1 MPGDNEETLE
11 EDLSRLEDADIA
23 ATAENAEGAETAEA
37 RGESAASG
45 ESAESAGPV
54 FRIKISHS
62 SETLLA
68 SAEKA
73 EETAA
78 GQQVIVNTRYGRDLA
93 EVLGPVK
100 RPGRVGPD
108 DIVRIERPANQDEIK
123 RRAVYAEREK
133 EAFRICQQKIGAHN
147 LSMKLVS
154 AHYVL
159 DEPKVLFFFT
169 AEARVDFRELVKD
182 LVSVFKM
189 RIELRQIGVRD
200 EARVLG
206 GVGVCGQVFCC
217 HHVTDKL
224 NAVSIKMA
232 KDQNL
237 SLNSMKISG
246 PCGRLLCCLSYEY
259 QNYRDER
266 RALPSEGAKIPYD
279 GTVFRVN
286 EINILKSMVR
296 LTGEDGRILKLP
308 ARRFKR
314 GEDNRWQI
322 LEDLPPQER

>member
-1 MPGDNEETLE
+1 MSDENEIYD
-11 EDLSRLEDADIA
+11 EDLSHLEDPEISDA
-23 ATAENAEGAETAEA
+23 AAQP
-37 RGESAASG
+37 AASDG
-45 ESAESAGPV
+45 IDLPHPL
-54 FRIKISHS
+54 FRLKISHS
-62 SETLLA
+62 SETMVA
-68 SAEKA
+68 YADKP
-73 EETAA
+73 EEYQSGAA
-78 GQQVIVNTRYGRDLA
+78 VIINTRYGRDLA
-93 EVLGPVK
+93 EVLGVLK
-100 RPGRVGPD
+100 CLARCNRD
-108 DIVRIERPANQDEIK
+108 DIVQIERHASPDEIRK
-123 RRAVYAEREK
+123 REHNAEREK
-133 EAFRICQQKIGAHN
+133 EAFKICQTKIFEHN

-217 HHVTDKL
+217 HGVTDKL

-246 PCGRLLCCLSYEY
+246 PCGRLLCCLSYEF
-259 QNYRDER
+259 QHYRDER
-266 RALPSEGAKIPYD
+266 RTLPSEGAKIPYD

-286 EINILKSMVR
+286 EINVLKSMVR

-308 ARRFKR
+308 SRRFKR
-314 GEDNRWQI
+314 GEDNRWII
-322 LEDLPPQER
+322 LDDLPPRPE

>member
-1 MPGDNEETLE
+1 
-11 EDLSRLEDADIA
+11 
-23 ATAENAEGAETAEA
+23 
-37 RGESAASG
+37 
-45 ESAESAGPV
+45 
-54 FRIKISHS
+54 
-62 SETLLA
+62 
-68 SAEKA
+68 
-73 EETAA
+73 
-78 GQQVIVNTRYGRDLA
+78 
-93 EVLGPVK
+93 
-100 RPGRVGPD
+100 
-108 DIVRIERPANQDEIK
+108 
-123 RRAVYAEREK
+123 
-133 EAFRICQQKIGAHN
+133 
-147 LSMKLVS
+147 
-154 AHYVL
+154 
-159 DEPKVLFFFT
+159 VLFFFT

-217 HHVTDKL
+217 HQVTDKL

-246 PCGRLLCCLSYEY
+246 PCGRLLCCLSYEF
-259 QNYRDER
+259 QHYRDER
-266 RALPSEGAKIPYD
+266 RMLPSEGAKIPYD

-322 LEDLPPQER
+322 LEDSPLKEE

>member
-1 MPGDNEETLE
+1 MSGSNEQDNLE
-11 EDLSRLEDADIA
+11 EDLSHLEDADA
-23 ATAENAEGAETAEA
+23 SDADGRETKGEGLDLPY
-37 RGESAASG
+37 
-45 ESAESAGPV
+45 PV
-54 FRIKISHS
+54 FRIKINHS

-68 SAEKA
+68 QADKP
-73 EETAA
+73 EEIVPGEA
-78 GQQVIVNTRYGRDLA
+78 VIINTRYGRDLA
-93 EVLGPVK
+93 EVLGPV
-100 RPGRVGPD
+100 RHPGRVSPD
-108 DIVRIERPANQDEIK
+108 EVAKIERPANAEEIK
-123 RRAVYAEREK
+123 KRAAYAEREK
-133 EAFRICQQKIGAHN
+133 DAFKICQQKINDHG

-217 HHVTDKL
+217 HAVTDKL

-246 PCGRLLCCLSYEY
+246 PCGRLLCCLSYEF
-259 QNYRDER
+259 QHYRDER
-266 RALPSEGAKIPYD
+266 RTLPSEGAKIPYD
-279 GTVFRVN
+279 GSVFRVN

-322 LEDLPPQER
+322 LEDLPVKEE